1 MSVYETINKISNFTP
16 IHNRKQY
23 KPDYVVAR
31 FHLEDTAVELKFSE
45 YTKERFLQGMR
56 SPYHDKREVCADFW
70 DPEIC
75 TKDTLMAKDI
85 KRLSRVLN
93 ITSEDKVPIIIGY
106 LITLVAIHN
115 IILQSY
121 TVKDFTKV
129 LSDINIDKQIFRDVF
144 KMVDLSVNYT
154 DDMIEFLGSVL
165 TDEHITDFILLPSGK
180 IRFSLKDFGR
190 LLTNTL
196 RAHDVSALIDS
207 SLEEEIVK
215 INYYSELLKV
225 CSTIYSPT
233 KITSYDSNNV
243 LLSILKTR
251 VDLDLHEQDVLK
263 AIVLYT
269 DKCNSDPIVF
279 DLPESTV
286 YFNFDVLRNTLNTK
300 N

>member
-1 MSVYETINKISNFTP
+1 MSVYEIINKISSYTP
-16 IHNRKQY
+16 INNRKQY
-23 KPDYVVAR
+23 NPSYIVAR
-31 FHLEDTAVELKFSE
+31 FYVDGTIIDLKYSDYTQERFSE
-45 YTKERFLQGMR
+45 EMK
-56 SPYHDKREVCADFW
+56 SPYYDKKEVCVDFW
-70 DPEIC
+70 NPEFC
-75 TKDTLMAKDI
+75 TKDTLMTKDI
-85 KRLSRVLN
+85 KQLSHILN
-93 ITSEDKVPIIIGY
+93 ITSEDKVPVIIGY

-129 LSDINIDKQIFRDVF
+129 LSDINIDKQIFRGVF
-144 KMVDLSVNYT
+144 KMVDVSVNYT
-154 DDMIEFLGSVL
+154 DNMIEFLGLVL

-180 IRFSLKDFGR
+180 IRFSLKDIGC

-196 RAHDVSALIDS
+196 RTHEIAALIDN

-215 INYYSELLKV
+215 INYYTELLKV

-233 KITSYDSNNV
+233 KIFSYDSNNV

-263 AIVLYT
+263 AISLYT
-269 DKCNSDPIVF
+269 DKCNNPILF

-286 YFNFDVLRNTLNTK
+286 YFNFDVLLNILNITK
-300 N
+300 